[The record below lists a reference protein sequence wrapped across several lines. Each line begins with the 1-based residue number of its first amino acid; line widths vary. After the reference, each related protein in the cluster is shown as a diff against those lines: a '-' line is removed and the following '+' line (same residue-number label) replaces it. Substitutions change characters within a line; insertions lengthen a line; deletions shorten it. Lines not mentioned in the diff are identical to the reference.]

1 MINLRQ
7 CLVAMASAGTALA
20 ASSYATLEVRN
31 AGVPA
36 GQLKNVGGIEIYHSY
51 PPNSNTSEKAI
62 IHLTDIFGL
71 PLLQN
76 KLLADSIASNGY
88 LVLVPDLFAGD
99 PVSVEEQEAG
109 LNLTEWRALHPQS
122 AIEAVINS
130 TIHYARHELGIE
142 KLGGVGYCFGGKYI
156 GRWLKGDD
164 TGLDVGFVAHPS
176 NLLETE
182 IQAIA
187 GPLSIAAGTLDAS
200 FNATAKS
207 KAESIL
213 NANNIT
219 FQTNLYAQAPHG
231 FAVRPNMTIPQQT
244 YAKQASF
251 VQAVTWFNAWL

>member
-1 MINLRQ
+1 MINLLQ
-7 CLVAMASAGTALA
+7 CLIALASASTALA

-36 GQLKNVGGIEIYHSY
+36 GQTKSIDGIW
-51 PPNSNTSEKAI
+51 NL
-62 IHLTDIFGL
+62 LTAL
-71 PLLQN
+71 R
-76 KLLADSIASNGY
+76 LADSIASNGY

-99 PVSVEEQEAG
+99 PVGVEEQEAG

-122 AIEAVINS
+122 AIEAVINI
-130 TIHYARHELGIE
+130 TIHYARHKLNIE
-142 KLGGVGYCFGGKYI
+142 KLGGVGYCFGGKYV

-164 TGLDVGFVAHPS
+164 SGLDVGFVAHPS

-207 KAESIL
+207 RAESIL
-213 NANNIT
+213 NSNNIT
-219 FQTNLYAQAPHG
+219 FQTNLYSQAPHG
-231 FAVRPNMTIPQQT
+231 FAVRPNMTIAQQV

>member
-1 MINLRQ
+1 MINLLQ
-7 CLVAMASAGTALA
+7 CLIALASASTALA

-36 GQLKNVGGIEIYHSY
+36 GQTKSIDGIDIYHSY

-99 PVSVEEQEAG
+99 PVGVEEQEAG

-122 AIEAVINS
+122 AIEAVINI
-130 TIHYARHELGIE
+130 TIHYARHKLNIE
-142 KLGGVGYCFGGKYI
+142 KLGGVGYCFGGKYV

-164 TGLDVGFVAHPS
+164 SGLDVGFVAHPS

-207 KAESIL
+207 RAESIL
-213 NANNIT
+213 NSNNIT
-219 FQTNLYAQAPHG
+219 FQTNLYSQAPHG
-231 FAVRPNMTIPQQT
+231 FAVRPNMTIAQQV